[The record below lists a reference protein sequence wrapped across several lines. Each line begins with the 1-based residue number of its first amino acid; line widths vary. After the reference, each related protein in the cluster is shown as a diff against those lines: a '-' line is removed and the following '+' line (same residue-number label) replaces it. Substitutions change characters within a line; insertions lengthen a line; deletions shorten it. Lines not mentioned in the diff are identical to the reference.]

1 MKNILKVAAAVVVAA
16 ALTQSVKANLASGSI
31 GFAGTVTYDSSSA
44 ATATAVTSW
53 INPVVFADT
62 GAFSSITPGTH
73 ATFTTMTWNFLTTP
87 PGITSFWTVGG
98 FTFQLISSSVFSH
111 GGTPGVNGFVVVDGT
126 GTVTGNGYDAT
137 TLSWSFTSQD
147 PVAGSNP
154 AQWTFS
160 ASANSVPDGGATVML
175 LGLALSG
182 AALLKKKLTA

>member
-1 MKNILKVAAAVVVAA
+1 MKNIMKIAGAAVVAV
-16 ALTQSVKANLASGSI
+16 ALTQSVQATLVQGNI
-31 GFAGTVTYDSSSA
+31 GFGGTVTYDTSSA
-44 ATATAVTSW
+44 ATASAVTSW
-53 INPVVFADT
+53 INPIVSADS
-62 GAFSSITPGTH
+62 GAFTSIAIGTH
-73 ATFTTMTWNFLTTP
+73 ATFTTMTWDFLTTP

-98 FTFQLISSSVFSH
+98 FTFQLLSSSILSH

-126 GTVTGNGYDAT
+126 GTVTGNGYAAT

-147 PVAGSNP
+147 PIAGTDP
-154 AQWTFS
+154 DQWTFS